1 MKATKKKIPGDGSV
15 ADASP
20 APQKSTFADEGVK
33 PSRSGVPI
41 YYKLYV
47 LMAQKIRDG
56 EWAEKDV
63 LPSESEMISEY
74 GVSRVTVRKAL
85 KQLEDENLVIRRR
98 GARSLVAPLPDTLST
113 PLIRG
118 PVDNLLTRGLAAEA
132 QNLEIGW
139 VTPPTHA
146 LEALRLPSDT
156 ECFLLRRLRHH
167 ADTPF
172 SYSRVYVAPE
182 AAKPLADIQLG
193 NDPVLVHLERAGL
206 LASSADQT
214 ISATLAQNPAASAL
228 RIPLG
233 SALIQLRRI
242 VFDDAGVPCIY
253 QISLYRPDKFEYFM
267 RLSRES
273 ATLRPQWRHT

>member
-1 MKATKKKIPGDGSV
+1 MKAAKKQIKRNGPSAAKPSV
-15 ADASP
+15 S
-20 APQKSTFADEGVK
+20 QKSTFGDDSGTS
-33 PSRSGVPI
+33 SRSGVPV
-41 YYKLYV
+41 YYKIYV

-56 EWAEKDV
+56 EWVENEV
-63 LPSESEMISEY
+63 LPSESEMTAEY

-98 GARSLVAPLPDTLST
+98 GARSLVAPLPKKASS
-113 PLIRG
+113 PLIQG

-146 LEALRLPSDT
+146 LEALRLAADT
-156 ECFLLRRLRHH
+156 KCFLLRRLRHH
-167 ADTPF
+167 ADEPF

-182 AAKPLADIQLG
+182 AAVPLANKPLG
-193 NDPVLVHLERAGL
+193 NDPVLVHLERAGM
-206 LASSADQT
+206 LASCADQT

-273 ATLRPQWRHT
+273 ATLRPQWRHI